1 MVKKHSKNTAKMW
14 YKYGINM
21 VKICGINK
29 YGKNM
34 VKIQQ
39 KCVKIQ

>member
-21 VKICGINK
+21 VKICGIN
-29 YGKNM
+29 M
-34 VKIQQ
+34 VKIW
-39 KCVKIQ
+39 

>member
-14 YKYGINM
+14 YKYGKNM
-21 VKICGINK
+21 WYK

-34 VKIQQ
+34 AKIQP
-39 KCVKIQ
+39 IYGRNMIEILP